1 MKMKDNEIKDKDEA
15 KSRKK
20 VQDTLNKLISD
31 EWFAGNI
38 YKQFVFMLKPEDRS
52 LLEETLVDVAN
63 DELNDHLASLV
74 DFASKNGYEVPASYN
89 DMKKHADLEDVKLFE
104 KCKAGQELSF
114 YIEKSIASED
124 RAIETYEKYVNDEFF
139 KFNAQGLDLIIRN
152 NYYDEID
159 HKEKFEFAK
168 SQIEAWHQ
176 YNPFN

>member
-1 MKMKDNEIKDKDEA
+1 MKDNEMNINDEA
-15 KSRKK
+15 KNRKK

-52 LLEETLVDVAN
+52 LLEETLIDVAN
-63 DELNDHLASLV
+63 DELDDHFASLV
-74 DFASKNGYEVPASYN
+74 DFAAKNGYDVPSSYN

-104 KCKAGQELSF
+104 KCKAKQDINF
-114 YIEKSIASED
+114 YIDKSLASEE
-124 RAIETYEKYVNDEFF
+124 RAITTYEKYVNDEFF
-139 KFNAQGLDLIIRN
+139 KFNAPDLDLIIRN

-159 HKEKFEFAK
+159 HKEKFNFAK
-168 SQIEAWHQ
+168 SQIEAWLQ